1 MGLVRC
7 IPLLDT
13 WFYGNYAVGYGM
25 LSKCMV
31 FHFLI
36 VMVSLVMVLLH
47 LILLHSTGSSAGTAL
62 AVVPGYA
69 ARGGWDNGDGIHHV
83 PAGSGSLLGLLMFII
98 NRLMSIFSNNAMS
111 TLVVTVSHK
120 LIGMFYGMLGLAGLT
135 WATVCSLIMR
145 FELASPGM
153 RMIMSYDSYNV
164 YITLHGLIMIFGFAM
179 PVLFGLYGNVL
190 VPILCCSPEVGYA
203 KLNNAS
209 YIIYAAAMLLLIE
222 AHLMDILTGLGWTL
236 YPPLSTAGTLL
247 VCYGVTLAFVSL
259 TVMGFSTTFTAA
271 NYLATMIIRCA
282 RGGWDNGDG
291 IHHVP
296 APSLLGLLMFII
308 KRLMSIFSNNAL
320 PMTEI
325 GTCTHAFATTS
336 VLLLMVLPVLAIVL
350 VMLMCDTYFNTCFF
364 DNYAAGG
371 DVTLYRH
378 LFWFFG
384 HPEVYI
390 LILPGFGLASLLY
403 CIFTGNHV
411 YGEMIMVLGV
421 WCIAVLGSFVWA
433 HHMYTTAM
441 ELDTR

>member
-1 MGLVRC
+1 MFGILISVILIAACFLGYSTTYGAMAHWALRVVMGLVRC

-25 LSKCMV
+25 LSKCLV

-36 VMVSLVMVLLH
+36 VIIAVVCIALH
-47 LILLHSTGSSAGTAL
+47 LIILHSSGSSAGTHL
-62 AVVPGYA
+62 TNVPGYY
-69 ARGGWDNGDGIHHV
+69 
-83 PAGSGSLLGLLMFII
+83 S
-98 NRLMSIFSNNAMS
+98 RLHNIATGNAMNA
-111 TLVVTVSHK
+111 LVVTVSHK

-135 WATVCSLIMR
+135 WATVCSIIMR

-190 VPILCCSPEVGYA
+190 VPILCCTPEVGYA

-271 NYLATMIIRCA
+271 NYLATMIIRC
-282 RGGWDNGDG
+282 
-291 IHHVP
+291 
-296 APSLLGLLMFII
+296 SS
-308 KRLMSIFSNNAL
+308 MSMLVGSNAM
-320 PMTEI
+320 PMTAI
-325 GTCTHAFATTS
+325 GTCVHAFATTS